1 MISISYCLDVMFES
15 GRTRGLEG
23 TCFIGIS
30 CLNRCK
36 FKYGKREVAR
46 RGSIQTTNP
55 KVMLEMARCGWSGGG
70 LLKLGPSVH
79 VWLFSVTKRAMF
91 IWKQN
96 QYESKIW
103 WVLHSFHPT
112 SGVGQIPMFLHF
124 WTNRFF
130 PGAASPPSQPTRTG
144 KGMGGDEP
152 PEQPAWL
159 IRLWRERW
167 QDGKPGKSQRR
178 GPNQDA
184 RELAKYWKLMDTS
197 RHLQEELDSSVANC
211 KTQAAQ
217 AWDSWASWE

>member
-1 MISISYCLDVMFES
+1 
-15 GRTRGLEG
+15 
-23 TCFIGIS
+23 
-30 CLNRCK
+30 
-36 FKYGKREVAR
+36 
-46 RGSIQTTNP
+46 
-55 KVMLEMARCGWSGGG
+55 MARCGWSGGG

-79 VWLFSVTKRAMF
+79 VWLFSVTKRDMF

-152 PEQPAWL
+152 PEQPAWF